1 MFSGEKKFFYSKD
14 ITIVSVPRS
23 THISL
28 KLVLSKV
35 LERDE
40 ITKYLPD
47 ITNANTKAVD
57 RVFLFNIVNTVDPHF
72 FREEVERQEELKR

>member
-1 MFSGEKKFFYSKD
+1 M
-14 ITIVSVPRS
+14 PRS

-35 LERDE
+35 MERKE
-40 ITKYLPD
+40 IMMYLPD
-47 ITNANTKAVD
+47 ITNINTKAVD

-72 FREEVERQEELKR
+72 FREEVERQEELKRQRIVQ

>member
-1 MFSGEKKFFYSKD
+1 M
-14 ITIVSVPRS
+14 PRS

-35 LERDE
+35 MERKE
-40 ITKYLPD
+40 IMMYLPD
-47 ITNANTKAVD
+47 ITNINTKAVD

-72 FREEVERQEELKR
+72 FREEVERQEELKRQRILQ

>member
-1 MFSGEKKFFYSKD
+1 M
-14 ITIVSVPRS
+14 PRS

-35 LERDE
+35 IERKE
-40 ITKYLPD
+40 IMMYLPD
-47 ITNANTKAVD
+47 ITNINTKAVD

-72 FREEVERQEELKR
+72 FREEVERQEELKRQRIVQ

>member
-1 MFSGEKKFFYSKD
+1 M
-14 ITIVSVPRS
+14 PRC

-35 LERDE
+35 MERKE
-40 ITKYLPD
+40 IMMYLPD
-47 ITNANTKAVD
+47 ITNINTKAVD

-72 FREEVERQEELKR
+72 FREEVERQEEMKRQRILQ

>member
-1 MFSGEKKFFYSKD
+1 M
-14 ITIVSVPRS
+14 PRS

-35 LERDE
+35 IERKE
-40 ITKYLPD
+40 IMMYLPD
-47 ITNANTKAVD
+47 ITNINTKAVD

-72 FREEVERQEELKR
+72 FREEVERQEELKRQRILQ